1 MNQSTSPKAP
11 KFTVSCQD
19 CGLNAL
25 CLPYSLTIDEMDA
38 VDKSFKR
45 GKPLQKN
52 QVIYEIGYPFT
63 SIYAVRS
70 GAIKTYS
77 IDDSGEEHV
86 IGFYLPG
93 EIFGLDAIDSKSHAS
108 CAKALETSAVCEM
121 PYDKM
126 DELSAKI
133 HNLQTHM
140 YRLLSREI
148 REDQEMQLLLS
159 KKTAEERIG
168 VFLLNLSLRYQQRKL
183 SPRTFRLPMA
193 RTDIGNYLGLA
204 VETVSRV
211 FTRLQNNNVLR
222 VEGKEV
228 EILDHHKLCDVAH
241 QHACKDHS

>member
-1 MNQSTSPKAP
+1 MSQSTENKPA

-19 CGLNAL
+19 CSLNAL
-25 CLPYSLTIDEMDA
+25 CLPYSLTMDEMDV

-45 GKPLQKN
+45 GKPFQKN
-52 QVIYEIGYPFT
+52 QIIYEVGQTFS

-93 EIFGLDAIDSKSHAS
+93 EIFGLDAIYKSTHAS
-108 CAKALETSAVCEM
+108 CAKALETSAICEM
-121 PYDKM
+121 PYDQM
-126 DELSAKI
+126 EDLSAKI

-148 REDQEMQLLLS
+148 MEDQELQLLLS

-168 VFLLNLSLRYQQRKL
+168 VFLLNLSVRYQQRKL
-183 SPRTFRLPMA
+183 SPSSFRLPMA

-211 FTRLQNNNVLR
+211 FTRLQNIGILH

-228 EILDHHKLCDVAH
+228 QILDHHHLCQIAH
-241 QHACKDHS
+241 QSSAQS

>member
-1 MNQSTSPKAP
+1 MNNPSDSRPA
-11 KFTVSCQD
+11 KFTISCQE

-25 CLPYSLTIDEMDA
+25 CLPYSLTIDEMDT

-45 GKPLQKN
+45 GKPFQKN
-52 QVIYEIGYPFT
+52 QAVYEIEQPFT

-70 GAIKTYS
+70 GAIKTFS
-77 IDDSGEEHV
+77 IDESGEEHV

-93 EIFGLDAIDSKSHAS
+93 EIFGLDAIDLKTHAS
-108 CAKALETSAVCEM
+108 GAKALETSAVCEM
-121 PYDKM
+121 PYEKM

-133 HNLQTHM
+133 HNLQSHM

-168 VFLLNLSLRYQQRKL
+168 VFLLNLSARYQQRKL
-183 SPRTFRLPMA
+183 SPTSFRLPMA

-211 FTRLQNNNVLR
+211 FTRFQNNDILH

-228 EILDHHKLCDVAH
+228 QILDHHKLCEVSH
-241 QHACKDHS
+241 QPCPSS

>member
-1 MNQSTSPKAP
+1 MSQSTETKTS
-11 KFTVSCQD
+11 KFTISCQD

-25 CLPYSLTIDEMDA
+25 CLPYSLTMDEIDV

-45 GKPLQKN
+45 GKPFQKN
-52 QVIYEIGYPFT
+52 QLIYEVGRPF
-63 SIYAVRS
+63 SSLYAVRS

-77 IDDSGEEHV
+77 IDDTGEEHV

-93 EIFGLDAIDSKSHAS
+93 EIFGLDAIDSKSHES
-108 CAKALETSAVCEM
+108 CAKALETSAICEM
-121 PYDKM
+121 PYDRM
-126 DELSAKI
+126 DELSSKI

-148 REDQEMQLLLS
+148 REDQELQLLLS

-168 VFLLNLSLRYQQRKL
+168 VFLLNLSARYSQRKL
-183 SPRTFRLPMA
+183 SPTSFRLPMA

-211 FTRLQNNNVLR
+211 FTRMQNNEILH

-228 EILDHHKLCDVAH
+228 QILDHRRLCEVAH
-241 QHACKDHS
+241 HNVPAS

>member
-1 MNQSTSPKAP
+1 MNQSIDDKPA
-11 KFTVSCQD
+11 KFAVSCQD

-25 CLPYSLTIDEMDA
+25 CLPYSLTMDEMDV
-38 VDKSFKR
+38 VDQSFKR
-45 GKPLQKN
+45 GKPFQKN
-52 QVIYEIGYPFT
+52 QTIYEIGNKF
-63 SIYAVRS
+63 SSLYAVRS

-77 IDDSGEEHV
+77 IDDSGDEHV

-93 EIFGLDAIDSKSHAS
+93 EIFGMDAIDSHTHAS

-121 PYDKM
+121 PYEKM
-126 DELSAKI
+126 EDLSSKI

-148 REDQEMQLLLS
+148 REDQELQLLLS

-168 VFLLNLSLRYQQRKL
+168 VFLLNLSNRYKVRKL
-183 SPRTFRLPMA
+183 SPTSFRLPMA

-211 FTRLQNNNVLR
+211 FTRMQNNNILH

-228 EILDHHKLCDVAH
+228 QILDHSRLCEVAH
-241 QHACKDHS
+241 NCDP